1 MYFSVSVGGQTSVVF
16 GPVATASYTVPA
28 VSSVTVPVGGLLAT
42 TGSENVVLARR
53 SSAEHLITSKALR
66 CTATAWMLIVA
77 QCSAI
82 PRQDGTNFG
91 PAGTVVTATY
101 ASTAGGYPE
110 SGVPY
115 STKCTMITDHEKVSC
130 PTVPGTG
137 TGFAWTVHVGE
148 QASDPSATTT
158 DFMAPVVD
166 TISGA
171 NIGNAKTEGNQ
182 VVFISGHS
190 FGPAGGDDL
199 TATYGAG
206 NRFDAVNCE
215 VKSDTLAQC
224 FTAPGT
230 GKDHAVR
237 VTISGQT
244 SNDSDAANLL
254 PVAVPRN
261 T

>member
-1 MYFSVSVGGQTSVVF
+1 MLTVAESFAKFRQDF
-16 GPVATASYTVPA
+16 GPP
-28 VSSVTVPVGGLLAT
+28 
-42 TGSENVVLARR
+42 
-53 SSAEHLITSKALR
+53 
-66 CTATAWMLIVA
+66 
-77 QCSAI
+77 
-82 PRQDGTNFG
+82 
-91 PAGTVVTATY
+91 GTVVTATY
-101 ASTAGGYPE
+101 ASASGVGYPE

-115 STKCTMITDHEKVSC
+115 SATCTMITDHEKVSC

-190 FGPAGGDDL
+190 FGPAGGDAL
-199 TATYGAG
+199 TATY